1 MEEEEFFPCPEC
13 GHEVKKEEGFDGDP
27 SSFCG
32 NCGWD
37 EYEQLEKEVAD
48 LEFTLELLF
57 QYEKP
62 AEVSVHKLTE
72 NCLK

>member
-57 QYEKP
+57 
-62 AEVSVHKLTE
+62 
-72 NCLK
+72 